1 MGESPADWRALLDR
15 AAAGDGHAWSD
26 IRARVGHLG
35 ATLYSSFRTL
45 TRPDWEDIVQD
56 TMVRLLQT
64 AEHRE
69 IRGNSD
75 GEIRLY
81 VRTMMRN
88 RAIDL
93 CRRPRAE
100 LVATERLVP
109 EPAVPSAEA
118 AQQAR
123 LMAERFLS
131 AYPADW
137 HDIFLWKLQGNE
149 SRTIR
154 RWIEVKYGLYL
165 SSATIDTRWAR
176 MKSAFAAWV
185 RSHE

>member
-1 MGESPADWRALLDR
+1 MGESAVDWRTLLDR
-15 AAAGDGHAWSD
+15 AASGDGHAWGD
-26 IRARVGHLG
+26 IRSRVGRLG
-35 ATLYSSFRTL
+35 TTLYPSFRTL
-45 TRPDWEDIVQD
+45 TRTDWEDIVQD
-56 TMVRLLQT
+56 TLMRLVQT

-69 IRGNSD
+69 IRGHSN

-93 CRRPRAE
+93 CRRPRVDV
-100 LVATERLVP
+100 VAVDPLTP
-109 EPAVPSAEA
+109 EPAVPSSEA
-118 AQQAR
+118 AHQAR
-123 LMAERFLS
+123 RMAEQFLS
-131 AYPADW
+131 EYPADW
-137 HDIFLWKLQGNE
+137 HDVFLWKLQGNE